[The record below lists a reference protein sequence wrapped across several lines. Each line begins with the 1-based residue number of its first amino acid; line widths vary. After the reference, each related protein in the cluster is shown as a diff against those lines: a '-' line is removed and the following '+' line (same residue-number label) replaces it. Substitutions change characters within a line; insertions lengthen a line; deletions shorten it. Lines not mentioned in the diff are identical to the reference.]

1 MQGQYDRLYT
11 IFRLTFDRFNAIR
24 MYAMDRQD
32 TIMDAKALARKH
44 LENRLASLRERPELA
59 RPPRGW
65 IRALR
70 DAYGM
75 TTRQLAARM
84 GKSQSVIV
92 EMEKGE
98 ARDSLTLATLR
109 QAAEALDCTL
119 VYALVPNAPIE
130 EQVQKRARQLA
141 TQRLSRTSHSMALE
155 NQGLDAQAQSE
166 ERDRLVDDLLRGPA
180 ARLWDDNV

>member
-1 MQGQYDRLYT
+1 
-11 IFRLTFDRFNAIR
+11 
-24 MYAMDRQD
+24 
-32 TIMDAKALARKH
+32 MDAKALARKH
-44 LENRLASLRERPELA
+44 LETRLAPLRERPELA

-65 IRALR
+65 IRAIR

-75 TTRQLAARM
+75 TTRQLAKRM

-109 QAAEALDCTL
+109 NAAEALDCTL

-130 EQVQKRARQLA
+130 ELCRKRARMVA
-141 TQRLSRTSHSMALE
+141 SQRLSRASHSMALE
-155 NQGLDAQAQSE
+155 NQGLDSQAQ
-166 ERDRLVDDLLRGPA
+166 ERERERLIEDLLRGSP
-180 ARLWDDNV
+180 ARLWDEAS

>member
-1 MQGQYDRLYT
+1 
-11 IFRLTFDRFNAIR
+11 
-24 MYAMDRQD
+24 
-32 TIMDAKALARKH
+32 MDAKALARKH

-130 EQVQKRARQLA
+130 EQVRKRARALA
-141 TQRLSRTSHSMALE
+141 AQRLSRASHSMSLE
-155 NQGLDAQAQSE
+155 DQGLDARTQEQ

-180 ARLWDDNV
+180 ARLWDNIV